1 MLRRIRAWIGLPG
14 RYYAWGSLACVL
26 VALFVI
32 ADQIADRQGF
42 ANAELREDVMERWG
56 APIQQAGPSVRY
68 VQSGAVFTTL
78 ERLPL
83 DSQHVRVDARMNYRK
98 RGLVYFS
105 GFEFDFRG
113 DYALKN
119 PADHDID
126 IVFVFPVQ
134 MERRSMLSELTFAV
148 NGEPESLPLAES
160 ADRLTWTGR
169 LPRGQTAS
177 FSIGFKGRGL
187 DLFNY
192 VLDPELPV
200 RNLKLEMH
208 IAGGENYDYA
218 EGVVPATSVVST
230 EDSVDLTWE
239 FASLESGFPLG
250 VILPSERSFDAV
262 ILTMI
267 RRAWTT
273 FLLLHAVL
281 VALALHVR
289 RRLTRFESYLA
300 ASGYGFF
307 YVLLPYLAAYMHFY
321 LAYAVSLLLVG
332 GLLQVYLTRML
343 GPSVQR
349 LVAAALFAL
358 LAVPTAAVI
367 FQNHTGLIY
376 SLEILLGLA
385 VLMQLTT
392 RPAFREVLAEIETL
406 LSGKESSHA

>member
-1 MLRRIRAWIGLPG
+1 
-14 RYYAWGSLACVL
+14 VL

-42 ANAELREDVMERWG
+42 ANAELREDVMQRWG

-78 ERLPL
+78 ERLAL
-83 DSQHVRVDARMNYRK
+83 DSQNVRVDARMNYRK

-113 DYALKN
+113 DYTLAN

-134 MERRSMLSELTFAV
+134 IERRSMLSELTFAV
-148 NGEPESLPLAES
+148 NGEPEALPLAES

-169 LPRGQTAS
+169 LA
-177 FSIGFKGRGL
+177 RGL

-218 EGVVPATSVVST
+218 EGVVPATSVATS
-230 EDSVDLTWE
+230 ENGVDLVWQ

-250 VILPSERSFDAV
+250 VILPSERSFDSV

-273 FLLLHAVL
+273 FLLFHAVL
-281 VALALHVR
+281 VVLALHVR
-289 RRLTRFESYLA
+289 RKLTRFEAYLA

-321 LAYAVSLLLVG
+321 LAYVVSLLLVG
-332 GLLQVYLTRML
+332 GLLQVYLARVL
-343 GPSVQR
+343 GAGAQR
-349 LVAAALFAL
+349 FVAAALGAL
-358 LAVPTAAVI
+358 LVVPTAAVI

-385 VLMQLTT
+385 VLMQLSTH
-392 RPAFREVLAEIETL
+392 PAFREVVGEIEGL

>member
-1 MLRRIRAWIGLPG
+1 MLRRIRAWLGLPG

-42 ANAELREDVMERWG
+42 ANAELREDVMQRWG

-78 ERLPL
+78 ERLAL
-83 DSQHVRVDARMNYRK
+83 DSQNVRVDARMNYRK

-113 DYALKN
+113 DYTLAN

-134 MERRSMLSELTFAV
+134 IERRSMLSELTFAV
-148 NGEPESLPLAES
+148 NGEPEALPLAES

-169 LPRGQTAS
+169 LARGQTAS

-218 EGVVPATSVVST
+218 EGVVPATSVATS
-230 EDSVDLTWE
+230 ENGVDLVWQ

-250 VILPSERSFDAV
+250 VILPSERSFDSV

-273 FLLLHAVL
+273 FLLFHAVL
-281 VALALHVR
+281 VVLALHVR
-289 RRLTRFESYLA
+289 RKLTRFEAYLA

-321 LAYAVSLLLVG
+321 LAYVVSLLLVG
-332 GLLQVYLTRML
+332 GLLQVYLARVL
-343 GPSVQR
+343 GAGAQR
-349 LVAAALFAL
+349 FVAAALGAL
-358 LAVPTAAVI
+358 LVVPTAAVI

-385 VLMQLTT
+385 VLMQLSTH
-392 RPAFREVLAEIETL
+392 PAFREVVGEIEGL